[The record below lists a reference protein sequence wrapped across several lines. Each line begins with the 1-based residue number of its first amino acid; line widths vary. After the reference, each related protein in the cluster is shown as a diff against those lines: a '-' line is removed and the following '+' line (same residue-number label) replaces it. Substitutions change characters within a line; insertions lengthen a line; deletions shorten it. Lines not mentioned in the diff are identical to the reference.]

1 MTPPKFLKYFSD
13 RLDSSAKILVLV
25 TVTAVLT
32 VTAIMVSADF
42 IQERRMNV
50 LREQAQAYT
59 AALQIKI
66 KNEEDYLQS
75 IAALVDANSFVGFGQ
90 SAKRLM
96 EDNPSY
102 VNIELRD
109 DMGTLIGRR
118 ASPTG
123 PEAEPSNLRQQLP
136 PGVLLSFLRANEQQK
151 VLWAHS
157 YSSVGKYSTEMI
169 VPSKTNP
176 SLWLVRIDPNYWL
189 PPQSRIPLDS
199 SIQVSMSDQLEI
211 SQDKALAMSTSLDL
225 PGTKAYLQFN
235 YKAKSNANFDGMTVL
250 TATLGLLIC
259 VLLVHNAWDAKRHRD
274 ARETIAK
281 QEMVLVKQ
289 GQLST
294 LGEVSTALAHELNQ
308 PLATIANYVAACEM
322 RVKSQGYDDPILEE
336 ALSNA
341 RKQAMRAGEVVQ
353 SIRNYLKRRPN
364 VTAGVEIE
372 EILNE
377 LKPILL
383 MSANEHQTKLTIETE
398 RNLSTRIDPAL
409 LEQVV
414 LNFCRNGIDAMLETE
429 TSQRQL
435 QIRAFSY
442 PSDDGTEWMRIDV
455 SDAGHG
461 VHDDHAPRL
470 FESFFSTKENGM
482 GIGLGLCRSVAE
494 SYGGRI
500 QWQNNPQGGAT
511 FSLLLPKAQPA

>member
-1 MTPPKFLKYFSD
+1 MTPPNFFKYLTD

-25 TVTAVLT
+25 TVTAILT
-32 VTAIMVSADF
+32 VTALMVSADF
-42 IQERRMNV
+42 IHERRMNI
-50 LREQAQAYT
+50 LRDEAQAYT

-75 IAALVDANSFVGFGQ
+75 IAALADANSFVGFGQ

-96 EDNPSY
+96 DANPSY
-102 VNIELRD
+102 LNIELRD
-109 DMGTLIGRR
+109 DAGNLVGRR
-118 ASPTG
+118 VSPLG
-123 PEAEPSNLRQQLP
+123 PEAEPSSLRQQLP
-136 PGVLLSFLRANEQQK
+136 PAVLLSFMRANEQKK

-157 YSSVGKYSTEMI
+157 YSSAGKYSAEML
-169 VPSKTNP
+169 VPSKTNH
-176 SLWLVRIDPNYWL
+176 SVWLIRIDPTFWL
-189 PPQSRIPLDS
+189 PPKSGVPIGAN
-199 SIQVSMSDQLEI
+199 IQVTMSDQLELK
-211 SQDKALAMSTSLDL
+211 QDKSLFMARSLEL
-225 PGTKAYLQFN
+225 PGTKAYLLFT
-235 YKAKSNANFDGMTVL
+235 YIASSNTNFDGMTVL
-250 TATLGLLIC
+250 TATLGLLLC
-259 VLLVHNAWDAKRHRD
+259 VLLVYFARDAKRHRD

-322 RVKSQGYDDPILEE
+322 RVKTQGYDDPILAE

-353 SIRNYLKRRPN
+353 SIRNYLKHRPN
-364 VTAGVEIE
+364 VTAAVDIE

-377 LKPILL
+377 LRPILL
-383 MSANEHQTKLTIETE
+383 MSANEHQTALRIEAE
-398 RNLSTRIDPAL
+398 KNLSTRVDPAL

-414 LNFCRNGIDAMLETE
+414 LNFCRNGVDAMLGVP
-429 TSQRQL
+429 SAQRHL
-435 QIRAFSY
+435 HIHAW
-442 PSDDGTEWMRIDV
+442 SDRSEEGKDWIRIDV
-455 SDAGHG
+455 VDSGHG
-461 VHDDHAPRL
+461 VHEDHAPRL

-500 QWQNNPQGGAT
+500 QWRNNPQGGAT
-511 FSLLLPKAQPA
+511 FSLLLPKVQPA